1 MTKQNIIA
9 IITSVITGFVF
20 AFLII
25 VGFIMYTSIFN
36 DVFTQ
41 LCVLDGGDSRFI
53 ITWVCFSIIT
63 YVNLIK
69 KQDKKK

>member
-20 AFLII
+20 TFFII
-25 VGFIMYTSIFN
+25 LGLAMYTSIFN
-36 DVFTQ
+36 DVFAE
-41 LCVLDGGDSRFI
+41 LCIIDGIGPRFTI
-53 ITWVCFSIIT
+53 SWICFSIIT
-63 YVNLIK
+63 YTNLIK